1 MDKLKIYQKIR
12 DLAHQGEAVY
22 TRADLAYDLQQFGI
36 SRDCF
41 EVGLFVWEAYRH
53 FHQDEKIRSF
63 FYDNERKG
71 LLVDEYQADGLI
83 AENQTADLFQMEQQR
98 LAEWNTSLCRV
109 ENTLTEVMREGTVRT
124 GGSIASTIIGTKGV
138 ECVKQ
143 EAATVF
149 NNYSGLVGH
158 YEDARQQIQL
168 LIADFVK
175 VRTYVCDIYRRYSL
189 VLTDAFGDSVK
200 AVAPELFDF
209 DQIEFLDVQGMLQQV
224 QLDYNR
230 INEKCSLLMSDISDS
245 FARSLKNASASYRSA
260 GSKQAGLVL
269 AGLNMLSHYME
280 TSEKVANLKQE
291 LLQLKNSVKHD
302 VTQIKGDLGRLCVIY
317 KSLNDVS
324 VPEAEAFCKYAG
336 QVLTDEWRQL
346 EARLYQNGE
355 IRKLKEERDALLD
368 QMKSLE
374 QEMSDEE
381 MNIGYYTTRIGEC
394 RQLLDSMQAQYQEA
408 RQTKPSKP
416 FFLINWLT
424 FGSAGRSYN
433 RNIYEWNQACK
444 PVITQYEN
452 LQVDVKLDSDELT
465 RQQASFKEHQTEYQQ
480 LKQTLRQQ
488 NKTLMEQIRADRE
501 LRLQMLP
508 HLEAMINLL
517 RLARRIANTR
527 LDASLTKAVHVSRQD
542 IRVPE
547 ELSQKIGALAQ
558 AVRDNVEVTPQM
570 MQHAVDSAALLQR
583 NRADRHGTAQLLNK
597 DDEAVQSLNNG
608 PGTSQHAGTAESRT
622 AQPLNGGHEAA
633 QRPEAVEDRMASWTE
648 ESHTAQPSAGEGEA
662 ATVVTPEQAGR
673 PEHQLSE
680 QDQAALLAAGNQAV
694 QTAAGFLEAAA
705 RLEAMKVQN
714 TIAEQKYNQELAALQ
729 GRFHDYLTRIDD
741 KSAVLMKTLRQ
752 INTAQNPEQ
761 LKNGLLALMGQDG
774 NRISKED
781 LEDFINGTKTIEL

>member
-36 SRDCF
+36 SQDCF
-41 EVGLFVWEAYRH
+41 EVGLFVWEAYRY
-53 FHQDEKIRSF
+53 FRQDEKIRSF

-83 AENQTADLFQMEQQR
+83 AENKTGDLFQMEQQR

-138 ECVKQ
+138 ERVKQ
-143 EAATVF
+143 EATTVF

-209 DQIEFLDVQGMLQQV
+209 DQIEYLDVQGMLQQV

-245 FARSLKNASASYRSA
+245 FSQSLKNASASYRSA

-280 TSEKVANLKQE
+280 TGEKVANLKQE

-346 EARLYQNGE
+346 ETRLYQNGE

-368 QMKSLE
+368 RLKSLE

-465 RQQASFKEHQTEYQQ
+465 RQQASFKTHQTEYQQ
-480 LKQTLRQQ
+480 LKGTLRQQ
-488 NKTLMEQIRADRE
+488 NKTLMEQIRTDRE
-501 LRLQMLP
+501 VRLQMLP
-508 HLEAMINLL
+508 HLEAMVNLL

-542 IRVPE
+542 VRVPE
-547 ELSQKIGALAQ
+547 ELSQKIGVLAQ
-558 AVRDNVEVTPQM
+558 AVRDNVEVTPQL
-570 MQHAVDSAALLQR
+570 MQHAVDSAALLQQS
-583 NRADRHGTAQLLNK
+583 RA
-597 DDEAVQSLNNG
+597 
-608 PGTSQHAGTAESRT
+608 AEGRT
-622 AQPLNGGHEAA
+622 
-633 QRPEAVEDRMASWTE
+633 ASWTE
-648 ESHTAQPSAGEGEA
+648 ENRMAQPSAGEPGAALRTGAAGHRTAQPFNSEREASQRTEAAEDRTPWTEGDHTAQPSAGEGEA
-662 ATVVTPEQAGR
+662 ASALRSGQTDR

-680 QDQAALLAAGNQAV
+680 QDQAALFAAGNQAV